1 MQAADR
7 RPEPTSVLAISGS
20 LRRGSVNSAALR
32 AAAVAAARD
41 GTSIVID
48 ESSRRL
54 PHFDPDLEL
63 DPPAA
68 VRRFRA
74 TCELAPALLFCVPEY
89 AFGIPGAFKNALDWT
104 VGSGALNRKP
114 VTVLSVAAV
123 GRGGHVRQALDLV
136 LRALGADVVH
146 RSVPVAASD
155 RDGDGEIAAPRIL
168 QHLRTVAAELTAR
181 AGARPSA

>member
-7 RPEPTSVLAISGS
+7 RPEPASVLAISGS
-20 LRRGSVNSAALR
+20 LRKGSVNSAALR

-41 GTSIVID
+41 GTLVVID

-54 PHFDPDLEL
+54 GHLNPDLEL
-63 DPPAA
+63 GL
-68 VRRFRA
+68 
-74 TCELAPALLFCVPEY
+74 T
-89 AFGIPGAFKNALDWT
+89 GAFKNALDWT

-123 GRGGHVRQALDLV
+123 ARGEHVRPALDLV
-136 LRALGADVVH
+136 LRALGADIVH
-146 RSVPVAASD
+146 RSVPVAAGG

-168 QHLRTVAAELTAR
+168 QHLWTVAAELTAR
-181 AGARPSA
+181 SGAPMNA

>member
-20 LRRGSVNSAALR
+20 LRRGSVNSAAL
-32 AAAVAAARD
+32 
-41 GTSIVID
+41 ID

-181 AGARPSA
+181 AGAPPSA